1 MIWAKL
7 SELFVAFLEI
17 GAFTFGGGYAMIPLI
32 QQMVDR
38 YGWLADTPLSIVDFI
53 AVSES
58 TPGPFAINIA
68 TFLGMIEG
76 GIPGAVVATL
86 GVVLPSF
93 LIILLIARFFA
104 RFGSDPK
111 VKAVMGGIRPIV
123 VGILFS
129 VMLTFVVRAIFHVD
143 VLVFSFTGF
152 DLFAFLIFGVILILS
167 RTLKKISPI
176 LLIVLSAGLG
186 IVLYGLV

>member
-1 MIWAKL
+1 MIWEKL
-7 SELFVAFLEI
+7 LELFLAFLEI

-32 QQMVDR
+32 QEMVER
-38 YGWLADTPLSIVDFI
+38 YGWLSDTPLSIVDFI

-76 GIPGAVVATL
+76 GIPGAFVATL

-93 LIILLIARFFA
+93 VIILLIAKFFR

-111 VKAVMGGIRPIV
+111 VKAVMKGIRPIV

-129 VMLTFVVRAIFHVD
+129 VMVTFAVNAIFHVD
-143 VLVFSFTGF
+143 VLAFSFAGF
-152 DLFAFLIFGVILILS
+152 DLFALLIFGVILLLS
-167 RTLKKISPI
+167 RLVKKMSPI
-176 LLIVLSAGLG
+176 LLILISAGLG
-186 IVLYGLV
+186 MLLYGLL